1 MSGNTK
7 KTGIS
12 KTHHHLTDYERI
24 FHPRRLAIVGVSAEI
39 NGAGFGAGIF
49 KSITAMGF
57 AGEIFPVNPKGGT
70 IEGLNIFKNVE
81 EIPGNIDFAII
92 AVAARFVPDVLEA
105 CLKKGAA
112 GAEIISSG
120 FSELGTD
127 EGRELERRTKEI
139 AAKGIRVVGPNC
151 FGIYCP
157 ASALTLLPGPD
168 LSRESGPVAFLAQS
182 GGMSI
187 DFAHAGKWMGIRFS
201 KMVSFGN
208 GADLRETDL
217 LRYFKDD
224 PDTKVIAM
232 YIEGIQDGDSFFKE
246 IKAAASKKPVIVY
259 KGGLSRA
266 GARTVASHTASMGG
280 SGVIW
285 KSVLKQANAIQVND
299 TGELAQACL
308 AFALLPP
315 KIFSGISVIGGGGAI
330 GVTACD
336 TAETYGIEIPPLG
349 EDLQARINDYLP
361 KPGSSAINPV
371 DVANP
376 FVPPQALKEV
386 LLAAAEDKRIELQI
400 IVSLLY
406 HYKSIA
412 KMFNKPVAEITPY
425 KELAQAVRDVVDQ
438 TGKPVIAVL
447 PNAKRGVDDLDII
460 EMIALTRKEY
470 VDRGIPVFDELHEA
484 IRTIAHVNTYYRGK
498 NHEER

>member
-1 MSGNTK
+1 M
-7 KTGIS
+7 
-12 KTHHHLTDYERI
+12 
-24 FHPRRLAIVGVSAEI
+24 
-39 NGAGFGAGIF
+39 F
-49 KSITAMGF
+49 KALKAMGF
-57 AGEIFPVNPKGGT
+57 EGEILPVNPKGGT
-70 IEGLNIFKNVE
+70 IAGLNIFKSVE
-81 EIPGNIDFAII
+81 EIPGKIDFAMI
-92 AVAARFVPDVLEA
+92 AVTARHVPDVLEA
-105 CLKKGAA
+105 CRKKGAA
-112 GAEIISSG
+112 GAEILSSG
-120 FSELGTD
+120 FSEMGTA
-127 EGRELERRTKEI
+127 EGKELERRIKEI

-157 ASALTLLPGPD
+157 ASGLTLLPGPD
-168 LSRESGPVAFLAQS
+168 LSRQSGPVAFLSQS

-187 DFAHAGKWMGIRFS
+187 DFAHAAKWMGIRFS
-201 KMVSFGN
+201 KVVSFGN
-208 GADLRETDL
+208 GVDLRETDL

-224 PDTKVIAM
+224 PETKVISM
-232 YIEGIQDGDSFFKE
+232 YIEGIQDGDKFFKE

-259 KGGLSRA
+259 KAGLSKA

-285 KSVLKQANAIQVND
+285 KSILKQVNAIQVND
-299 TGELAQACL
+299 SEEMAQASL

-315 KIFSGISVIGGGGAI
+315 KTFKGISVIGGGGAI

-336 TAETYGIEIPPLG
+336 TAENYGIEIPPLAA
-349 EDLQARINDYLP
+349 DLQARIDAYLP

-386 LLAAAEDKRIELQI
+386 LLSAAEDKRIDLQI

-412 KMFNKPVAEITPY
+412 RMFNKPVAEITPY

-447 PNAKRGVDDLDII
+447 PNTKRDVDNLDVI
-460 EMIALTRKEY
+460 EMIALTKKEY
-470 VDRGIPVFDELHEA
+470 VDRGIPVFDELHDA
-484 IRTIAHVNTYYRGK
+484 IRAIAHVNTYYGGK
-498 NHEER
+498 YNEKR